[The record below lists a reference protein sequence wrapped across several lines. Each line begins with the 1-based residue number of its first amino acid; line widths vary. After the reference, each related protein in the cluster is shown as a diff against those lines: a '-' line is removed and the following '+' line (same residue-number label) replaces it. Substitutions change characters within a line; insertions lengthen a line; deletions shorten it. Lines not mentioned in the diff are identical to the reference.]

1 MRLITILWVA
11 VLSVQSVFAQVSY
24 SELPKNKQLFPRNAS
39 DSAEVKLSGLV
50 IQQGVQAAIYKLFRN
65 GNLIDSCSTSLT
77 YQNSVAAFSKNFMI
91 KAEKAEYK
99 IHFSLYDG
107 STENCVLA
115 VDSLVA
121 GDVFIVNGQSNAASP
136 NQGPGGIV
144 SSEWIRTFGS
154 SAFTEVDCAKD
165 TLWGLGLGTTTQS
178 NFAIGVW
185 SMKLA
190 KMLSDSLQIPVC
202 IINGSRFGSIISSHL
217 PNASNHVD
225 LKTIYGRLLFR
236 AQKAGVTN
244 NVKAFFWYQGES
256 NGDTSNQFYS
266 NRFDQLYNFWKSD
279 FPGLNRLFVMQ
290 TRPGCIVG
298 ANFQYHQQLRETLRN
313 LENQYSDITLMSTT
327 GIPNFD
333 GCHFLSS
340 GYNVLATQ
348 LYYQVLRDVY
358 FQNVPVNIDP
368 AKILSASFVNNANT
382 LLALKMSQPLIWP
395 GLYNGNNLKDYFY
408 FDTPGIN
415 VLSGWTSEDTV
426 YLQLSASSLTNK
438 VSYLPN
444 IYYNGSTTLIYQGP
458 WLLNNRGVGAFT
470 FKDFSLTHQLQ
481 ISAQSAT
488 VLCHGDSVLLS
499 ANKTGLNFQW
509 FSDGNLLANTNTESI
524 WVKNSGLFSLQ
535 MSDGFGNVIQSNII
549 QVVSGQSPI
558 EISASSTSICDGEV
572 ATLNVN
578 TNASVLWSTGSNA
591 QTLAVSISGL
601 YTVTAVDSI
610 GCVSED
616 SIQINVNPL
625 PIANLLH
632 QTLTICNGDS
642 TRLYLENNEIG
653 LWSNLVT
660 DSVIYVK
667 TPGYYAAS
675 VTNAYGCVKSSD
687 TVFVDVINS
696 MVTIVPS
703 GPLSI
708 CANQKI
714 VLNGGSPGFTA
725 YQWMNNGINIPNANA
740 ATFKP
745 LTSGNYSVSIIDS
758 FGCNAVSNA
767 TMLTINK
774 SPSST
779 FTLTNQ
785 FDTCNDS
792 LVTLTASGGVGM
804 MYQWYRNGIIIPGR
818 TKKIFN
824 TTQAGNYSVVLTN
837 PWGCTKLSTLTT
849 IPVLNPTATIQVNGS
864 LAICTGD
871 SVKLSANIG
880 IGYTYQWKRN
890 NANIAGATND
900 FFYAKKKGTYK
911 VIITN
916 ASGCSATSAQK
927 YVVEGNCN
935 ISTRASGELSNWEGE
950 DDVLNLVEVYPNPF
964 TSYLNIELDQHQE
977 RIQFNWTLIDVT
989 GRKCMQGQSNPNQL
1003 TTVLN
1008 DFNIHSGLYFLVLE
1022 TSSSRRIIKVQKTE

>member
-1 MRLITILWVA
+1 MRSITILWVA

-24 SELPKNKQLFPRNAS
+24 TEFPKSKQLFPRNAS

-50 IQQGVQAAIYKLFRN
+50 TQQGVQAAIYKLFRN
-65 GNLIDSCSTSLT
+65 GNLIDSCLASLT
-77 YQNSVAAFSKNFMI
+77 YQNSVAAFNRSFMI

-107 STENCVLA
+107 SVENCVLV

-121 GDVFIVNGQSNAASP
+121 GDVFIVNGQSNGSAP
-136 NQGPGGIV
+136 NQGPGGIAND
-144 SSEWIRTFGS
+144 EWIRTFGS

-190 KMLSDSLQIPVC
+190 KLLSDSLQIPVC

-217 PNASNHVD
+217 PNAANHVD

-244 NVKAFFWYQGES
+244 NVKAFFWYHGES
-256 NGDTSNQFYS
+256 NGDTSYQFYS
-266 NRFDQLYNFWKSD
+266 SRFNQLYNFWKSD

-298 ANFQYHQQLRETLRN
+298 ANFQYHQQVREILRN
-313 LENQYSDITLMSTT
+313 LESQYSDITLMSTA

-358 FQNVPVNIDP
+358 NQNVPPNIDP
-368 AKILSASFVNNANT
+368 AKIVNASFVNSANT
-382 LLALKMSQPLIWP
+382 LLALKMSQPVIWP

-408 FDTPGIN
+408 FDTPGIT
-415 VLSGWTSEDTV
+415 VLAGWISQDTV

-444 IYYNGSTTLIYQGP
+444 IYYNGSTTLIFQGP
-458 WLLNNRGVGAFT
+458 WLLNNRGVGAFA

-481 ISAQSAT
+481 ISAQST
-488 VLCHGDSVLLS
+488 TLLCNGDSVLLS

-509 FSDGNLLANTNTESI
+509 FIDGNLLSNANTENI

-535 MSDGFGNVIQSNII
+535 MSDGFGNVIQSNAI

-558 EISASSTSICDGEV
+558 EISATSTSICDGDV
-572 ATLNVN
+572 AILNVN
-578 TNASVLWSTGSNA
+578 TNASVLWSTGSNS
-591 QTLAVSISGL
+591 QTLAVSIAGL
-601 YTVTAVDSI
+601 YAVTAVDSI
-610 GCVSED
+610 GCISED
-616 SIQINVNPL
+616 SIQISVHALPL
-625 PIANLLH
+625 ANLLH
-632 QTLTICNGDS
+632 QSLTICNGDS
-642 TRLYLENNEIG
+642 TRLFLENNEIG
-653 LWSNLVT
+653 LWSNLLT

-667 TPGYYAAS
+667 SPGYYAAS
-675 VTNAYGCVKSSD
+675 VTNSYGCVKSSD
-687 TVFVDVINS
+687 TVFIDVINS
-696 MVTIVPS
+696 MVTIIPS

-708 CANQKI
+708 CSNQKI
-714 VLNGGSPGFTA
+714 VLNGGSAGFSS
-725 YQWMNNGINIPNANA
+725 YQWMNNGINIANANV
-740 ATFKP
+740 ATYKP
-745 LTSGNYSVSIIDS
+745 ATSGNYSVSVIDS
-758 FGCNAVSNA
+758 FGCHAVSNA

-774 SPSST
+774 SPAST

-792 LVTLTASGGVGM
+792 LVKLTASGGAGM
-804 MYQWYRNGIIIPGR
+804 MYQWYRNGIIIPSGVN
-818 TKKIFN
+818 KIFN
-824 TTQAGNYSVVLTN
+824 TTQAGNYSVVVTN
-837 PWGCTKLSTLTT
+837 PWGCTKLSALTT
-849 IPVLNPTATIQVNGS
+849 IPVLNPAATIQVNGS
-864 LAICTGD
+864 LNICTGD

-880 IGYTYQWKRN
+880 VGYTYQWNRN
-890 NANIAGATND
+890 NVNIPGATSD
-900 FFYAKKKGTYK
+900 FYYANKKGTYK

-916 ASGCSATSAQK
+916 ANGCSATSARK

-935 ISTRASGELSNWEGE
+935 STNRLADEINNWEEEEQG
-950 DDVLNLVEVYPNPF
+950 LNLINVYPNPF
-964 TSYLNIELDQHQE
+964 TTQLTIEADQEQ
-977 RIQFNWTLIDVT
+977 IQFNWTLIDVT
-989 GRKCMQGQSNPNQL
+989 GRKCMQGESNPNQL
-1003 TTVLN
+1003 TTMLN

-1022 TSSSRRIIKVQKTE
+1022 SPSSRRIIKVQKTE